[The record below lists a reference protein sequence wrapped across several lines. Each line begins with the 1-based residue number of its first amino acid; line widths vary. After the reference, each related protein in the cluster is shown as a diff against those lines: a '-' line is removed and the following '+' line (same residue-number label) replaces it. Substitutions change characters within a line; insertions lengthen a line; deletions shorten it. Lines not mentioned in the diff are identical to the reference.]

1 MPLLVLGLNHQ
12 TAPVALRER
21 ATVPESQQAKALN
34 ALLEQTDVMQA
45 VWLNT
50 CNRSE
55 IYCQIA
61 EEKTGE
67 LAQWLADYHGIEAAK
82 LNEHLYHHRD
92 RDAVTHL
99 FRVASGLDSMI
110 IGEPQILG
118 QVKAAFALARE
129 QKTAAGTLDRLFQQ
143 CFAVA
148 KRVRTETRI
157 GSQPVSIAYA
167 SVKLARQHFSQLEQS
182 CVMLIG
188 AGETTDLVAQHL
200 TNAHVKRLLIA
211 NRTLENAQVL
221 ASRYGGFALPLAE
234 APKHYAEADIVIS
247 ATASA
252 HPVVFTADIAAAI
265 RQRRHKPMLLIDLAV
280 PRDIEPGVAELNDVY
295 AYSVDDLDA
304 VLEESRSF
312 RQQAAQEAEHQIT
325 EYAGQFSAEMNALDH
340 QSSLL
345 KLRARMQDARSQ
357 LLEKARQSLARGEP
371 AEAVLETLA
380 NQLGNKML
388 HAPTLALKQAA
399 LDGDTELLRA
409 AERLFRLDADAES

>member
-1 MPLLVLGLNHQ
+1 MPLYVLGLNHQ

-21 ATVPESQQAKALN
+21 ATVPESQQAQALN
-34 ALLEQTDVMQA
+34 ELLQQTDVMQA

-67 LAQWLADYHGIEAAK
+67 LAQWLADYHGIEASK

-129 QKTAAGTLDRLFQQ
+129 HKTASGALDRLFQHS
-143 CFAVA
+143 FAVA

-157 GSQPVSIAYA
+157 GSQPVSVAYA

-200 TNAHVKRLLIA
+200 ANANVKRLLIA

-221 ASRYGGFALPLAE
+221 ASRYGGFALPLSE

-252 HPVVFTADIAAAI
+252 HAVVFTADIAAAI

-280 PRDIEPGVAELNDVY
+280 PRDIEPGVAELTDVY

-325 EYAGQFSAEMNALDH
+325 QYAGQFAAEMNALDH

-345 KLRARMQDARSQ
+345 RLRARMQDARSQ
-357 LLEKARQSLARGEP
+357 LLEKARLSLARGEP
-371 AEAVLETLA
+371 AEDVMETLA

-388 HAPTLALKQAA
+388 HAPTLVMKQAA
-399 LDGDTELLRA
+399 LDGDIELLRA
-409 AERLFRLDADAES
+409 AERLFQLDADAES